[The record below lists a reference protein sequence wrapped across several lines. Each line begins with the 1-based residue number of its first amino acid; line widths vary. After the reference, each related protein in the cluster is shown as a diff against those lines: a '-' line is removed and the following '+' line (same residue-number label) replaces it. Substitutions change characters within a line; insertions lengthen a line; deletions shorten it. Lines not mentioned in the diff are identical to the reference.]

1 MSITTEQAEQMAAV
15 FDRRGPTGGASI
27 NGVIYGTISTTIRS
41 LAAERDTLKAEVK
54 KLRATLNLAV
64 TAHHEAVNTAI
75 SLVAERDT
83 LRAALQWLLNDL
95 QDYPASARPI
105 AAYDNARAALGEKE

>member
-1 MSITTEQAEQMAAV
+1 MTDIADKIYAATGLTLGAEAAAKV
-15 FDRRGPTGGASI
+15 GHM
-27 NGVIYGTISTTIRS
+27 IR
-41 LAAERDTLKAEVK
+41 LARQ
-54 KLRATLNLAV
+54 
-64 TAHHEAVNTAI
+64 EAADEN
-75 SLVAERDT
+75 EK